1 MPRFLVITRDF
12 VFLEHIMWYYEDP
25 QRNPG
30 KINEAIAKTTTVET
44 LKICNEILSRLDFLK
59 IHNSKSMFKGFAKQS
74 RLKNKHWVKIK
85 LKAFFHFFFK
95 CILSFAFL
103 IFRY

>member
-44 LKICNEILSRLDFLK
+44 LKIGKEILSRLDFLE
-59 IHNSKSMFKGFAKQS
+59 IHNSKGFAKQS